1 MKLFGIVFT
10 AASAADIC
18 YDDVGCFTDDPPFS
32 MFGYRP
38 RRLPKSPENSLNKIL
53 LTNKFHQKPIPISWN
68 AVETRFFDLTKPV
81 VVMTHG
87 WNDEWSGD
95 HWLTEAQSLF
105 LNYED
110 VNYVGV
116 EWAKAGQNIDYFQS
130 AADTQTVGRIIAK
143 MLSQLPMASSS
154 FHCVGHSLGAHVCS
168 YAGKYLQSEFSSTL
182 GRITGM
188 DPAGPAFQKTTK
200 AVRLDA
206 SDASFVDVIHTNG
219 GEEDEGFLGMSF
231 SIGHADFYPNGG
243 VSQPGC
249 WDINFICS
257 HGEAPWMFVDSIKGN
272 NCEFNTCEEGSDVS
286 CRLNKNSM
294 GWKATK
300 PTIKHDYFGTTG
312 KQAPYC

>member
-1 MKLFGIVFT
+1 
-10 AASAADIC
+10 
-18 YDDVGCFTDDPPFS
+18 

-87 WNDEWSGD
+87 WNDEWSSD

-143 MLSQLPMASSS
+143 
-154 FHCVGHSLGAHVCS
+154 
-168 YAGKYLQSEFSSTL
+168 
-182 GRITGM
+182 
-188 DPAGPAFQKTTK
+188 
-200 AVRLDA
+200 VRKEA
-206 SDASFVDVIHTNG
+206 Y
-219 GEEDEGFLGMSF
+219 
-231 SIGHADFYPNGG
+231 ADFVVERGFFSG
-243 VSQPGC
+243 QLSSRK
-249 WDINFICS
+249 IN
-257 HGEAPWMFVDSIKGN
+257 
-272 NCEFNTCEEGSDVS
+272 NTSAE
-286 CRLNKNSM
+286 R
-294 GWKATK
+294 
-300 PTIKHDYFGTTG
+300 H
-312 KQAPYC
+312 